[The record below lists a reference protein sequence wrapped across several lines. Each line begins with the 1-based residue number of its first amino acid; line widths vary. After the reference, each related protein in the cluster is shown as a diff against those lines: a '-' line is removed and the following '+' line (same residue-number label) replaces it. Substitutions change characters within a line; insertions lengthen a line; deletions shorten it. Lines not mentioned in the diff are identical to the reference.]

1 MDVTEFGIEIE
12 MIRDEEPVALTRYLA
27 QLVKQE
33 DWKGIAAYFSD
44 ELLDSVRKLID
55 THGKDKCLLLLRTL
69 AEEDADRFNKE
80 IKQALKDASSFHVR
94 GALGEKLIQLEK
106 RAEDK
111 QRKANLLT
119 IAFADRLTD
128 LVFPA
133 ADRAAKLT
141 NLIVKDKP
149 SPEAERYLEEAS
161 LCYFYELYSASAVM
175 CRSVLE
181 ELIEKRLRRLKADER
196 GELSGTNYTLGVMLG
211 FAERTRRIVPLE
223 ALHAAQTV
231 NRLGSLAVHERP
243 LGEEEA
249 WDCLSA
255 ARHALTCVLR

>member
-1 MDVTEFGIEIE
+1 MNVTDLAIEIG
-12 MIRDEEPVALTRYLA
+12 MIRDEERVAGIEYLSR
-27 QLVKQE
+27 LVRQE
-33 DWKGIAAYFSD
+33 DWKGIAALGD
-44 ELLDSVRKLID
+44 EVVGSVRGLID
-55 THGKDKCLLLLRTL
+55 THRKDKCLLLLKSL
-69 AEEDADRFNKE
+69 AEEHADRFNKE
-80 IKQALKDASSFHVR
+80 IKQALKGVTSFHIR

-111 QRKANLLT
+111 QRRANLLT

-181 ELIEKRLRRLKADER
+181 ELIEKRLKRLEAYER
-196 GELSGTNYTLGVMLG
+196 GELTGTDYTLGVMLG
-211 FAERTRRIVPLE
+211 FAERTRRIVPME

-231 NRLGSLAVHERP
+231 NRLGSVAVHERP
-243 LGEEEA
+243 VGEEEA
-249 WDCLSA
+249 WECLTA
-255 ARHALTCVLR
+255 ARYALICILR

>member
-1 MDVTEFGIEIE
+1 MNVTELAIEID
-12 MIRDEEPVALTRYLA
+12 MIRDEEPFVRTEYLSR
-27 QLVKQE
+27 LVKQE
-33 DWKGIAAYFSD
+33 DWKGIAAHYSD
-44 ELLDSVRKLID
+44 EVVDSLRGLID
-55 THGKDKCLLLLRTL
+55 TCGGKDQCLHLLRSL
-69 AEEDADRFNKE
+69 AEKDADRFNKE
-80 IKQALKDASSFHVR
+80 IKQALKDASSFHIR

-111 QRKANLLT
+111 QRRANLLT

-181 ELIEKRLRRLKADER
+181 ELIEKRLKADER
-196 GELSGTNYTLGVMLG
+196 GELTGTNYTLGVMLG
-211 FAERTRRIVPLE
+211 FAERTRRIVPME
-223 ALHAAQTV
+223 ALHAVQTV
-231 NRLGSLAVHERP
+231 NRLGSIAVHERP
-243 LGEEEA
+243 VGEEEA
-249 WDCLSA
+249 WECLAA
-255 ARHALTCVLR
+255 ARYALICILR